1 MKQTQIEDTA
11 NNTNIGWE
19 QDDFA
24 DLHLVNH
31 KNRMQ

>member
-11 NNTNIGWE
+11 NNIGWE